1 MNACISPYHH
11 NHTMAERFSRFR
23 DAGTGIQVFLPPV
36 PPVGSTSPLHILLL
50 PVGLI
55 VGVLRTFLVII
66 FSLLWLALN
75 LTIGHFGR
83 PVRSTLHSIFG
94 RIILF
99 VIGFTWIA
107 EEVVSLRG
115 RGRANQ
121 AQNLATFSPK
131 KGDVILCNWSSWVD
145 VLILTIKFNP
155 VFVRPVVKPNANDV
169 ASNDDNTSS
178 NANKRRKGA
187 AARGQQH
194 AQMKVESPKASSG
207 GSSSSQT
214 SGEERLVGWNE
225 LSFPL
230 MILESGLCP
239 PTRST
244 GSKASLEE
252 VIKKADGPI
261 VIFPELV
268 TSNNRGLLRFESI
281 LPHSWRSLFKA
292 TGAIRIGQGQSNLFI
307 MSIK

>member
-1 MNACISPYHH
+1 
-11 NHTMAERFSRFR
+11 MAERFSRFR

-36 PPVGSTSPLHILLL
+36 PPVGSSSPLHLILL
-50 PVGLI
+50 PVGLL
-55 VGVLRTFLVII
+55 VGVLRTLLVII
-66 FSLLWLALN
+66 FSLLWLAFN

-83 PVRSTLHSIFG
+83 PIRSILHSIFG
-94 RIILF
+94 RILLF

-107 EEVVSLRG
+107 EETISLRG

-121 AQNLATFSPK
+121 SQNTATFAPK
-131 KGDVILCNWSSWVD
+131 KGDVILCNWSSWIDILV
-145 VLILTIKFNP
+145 LTIKFNP
-155 VFVRPVVKPNANDV
+155 VFIRPVVKPNANDLT
-169 ASNDDNTSS
+169 SNDDKSSS
-178 NANKRRKGA
+178 NANNRRKGA

-194 AQMKVESPKASSG
+194 AQMKVESPKATS
-207 GSSSSQT
+207 GSSNASQI
-214 SGEERLVGWNE
+214 SGEERLLGWNE
-225 LSFPL
+225 ISFPL
-230 MILESGLCP
+230 MMLESGLCP

-244 GSKASLEE
+244 GSKLSLED
-252 VIKKADGPI
+252 VIKKAEGP
-261 VIFPELV
+261 VVVFPELV